1 LYHPPL
7 RRILGEASDPQ
18 GGDVARPLT
27 PDELTRYPWASQ
39 ISDYVPVGTL
49 RAAGLLIG
57 IAGVIVLLF
66 GTIVSLAQAENI
78 HHAVTMQHLPTV
90 LGVYIGLVLTT
101 VAAVIGVVTAVQGIA
116 KRGAWSLLWWSAG
129 AIAPVLLVVFV
140 IRPLIH

>member
-1 LYHPPL
+1 M
-7 RRILGEASDPQ
+7 
-18 GGDVARPLT
+18 ARPLT

-39 ISDYVPVGTL
+39 ISDYVPVGTM

-66 GTIVSLAQAENI
+66 GAIVSLAQAENI
-78 HHAVTMQHLPTV
+78 HHAVTMHHLPTV
-90 LGVYIGLVLTT
+90 LGVYVGMALTIA
-101 VAAVIGVVTAVQGIA
+101 AAVIGVVTAVQGIA

-129 AIAPVLLVVFV
+129 AIAPALLVIFV